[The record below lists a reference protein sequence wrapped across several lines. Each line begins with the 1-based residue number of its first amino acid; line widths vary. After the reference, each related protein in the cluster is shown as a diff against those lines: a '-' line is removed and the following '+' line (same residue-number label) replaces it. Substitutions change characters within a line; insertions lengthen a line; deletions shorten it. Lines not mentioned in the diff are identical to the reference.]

1 MAVTGITGRAPGR
14 ENEEEDSPAVAIGK
28 MTDMELDKE
37 FERMLDNMNLTEQ
50 KKEPLRRLP
59 KITKREMVTNYYK
72 TTASA
77 RVRRHQLNLIN

>member
-1 MAVTGITGRAPGR
+1 M
-14 ENEEEDSPAVAIGK
+14 S
-28 MTDMELDKE
+28 DMELDKE

-72 TTASA
+72 TNASA
-77 RVRRHQLNLIN
+77 RVRGRHSVIN